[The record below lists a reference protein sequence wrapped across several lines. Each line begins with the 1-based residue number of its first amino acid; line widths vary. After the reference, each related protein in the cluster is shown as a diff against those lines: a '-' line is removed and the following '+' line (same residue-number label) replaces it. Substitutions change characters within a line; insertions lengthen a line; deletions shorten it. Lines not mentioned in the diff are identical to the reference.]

1 MKKKNNKTI
10 ILAIVVVLLIIIGS
24 INFYRYLEY
33 RKTDD
38 YQLKKIGYN
47 NEEVELIKT
56 LNQKDIETI
65 KTIDYNKNIQSL
77 IKEEEFN
84 KNQFKEYF
92 VYQKSHKTTSE
103 ETVFI
108 INNNLDEN
116 NEYNEKKI
124 KEYMAFASRSNLDAN
139 TSVALVNAN
148 IPYSDIIPLL
158 QKEKYYIEDHLIR
171 YINYYN
177 KTKKDTVDVVRDVN
191 ANLDYEFY
199 TNIKKTDL
207 EKGNLILVNKYYQ
220 LDKDYVPEDLVTIEG
235 NESAKKEVADAY
247 QQMKQDAAKEGLLL
261 SITSGYRSYET
272 QNIIYNRYKN
282 EHGLEWADSYSARPG
297 HSEHQTGLAL
307 DITSSRSN
315 FDTFEGTNEFTWL
328 IENAYRYGFILRYPK
343 EKEYITGYH
352 YESWHY
358 RYVGKEMAEKIQKEN
373 ITYEEYYEYY
383 LNKK

>member
-1 MKKKNNKTI
+1 MKKKHTKNI
-10 ILAIVVVLLIIIGS
+10 ILIIITIFFIIIIG

-33 RKTDD
+33 RQTDD

-47 NEEVELIKT
+47 KEEVKLIKT

-65 KTIDYNKNIQSL
+65 KTIDYNQNIQSL

-108 INNNLDEN
+108 INNDLDEN

-124 KEYMAFASRSNLDAN
+124 KEYMAFASRSKLDAN
-139 TSVALVNAN
+139 TSVTLVNAN

-158 QKEKYYIEDHLIR
+158 QKEKYYIEDHLVR

-177 KTKKDTVDVVRDVN
+177 KTKKDTVDIVREVN

-220 LDKDYVPEDLVTIEG
+220 LDKDYVPEDLVIIEG
-235 NESAKKEVADAY
+235 NEYAKKEVADAY
-247 QQMKQDAAKEGLLL
+247 QQMKQDAEKEGLLL

-272 QNIIYNRYKN
+272 QNIIYNRYQN

-315 FDTFEGTNEFTWL
+315 FDTFEGTNEFNWL
-328 IENAYRYGFILRYPK
+328 INNAYRYGFILRYPK